1 MVIPQPLQQ
10 HQQLPTSAPASSQ
23 QKNAEGRQAITS
35 MLRRDLSKENYYDA
49 QEQQN
54 LDLRRILM
62 KQESSD
68 VSRNDDDKTDF
79 DEKDLFAIIDR

>member
-1 MVIPQPLQQ
+1 
-10 HQQLPTSAPASSQ
+10 
-23 QKNAEGRQAITS
+23 
-35 MLRRDLSKENYYDA
+35 MLRRDLSKENHYDA

-79 DEKDLFAIIDR
+79 DEKDLFDK